1 MLWHSLLDW
10 EMWPVFLIGLS
21 FLIPNY
27 PATAYLT
34 LNLKSL
40 GFSTFHTN
48 LLTIPAYVLFIINLL
63 FWTWVSEKTNQRFI
77 TGLISQIW
85 CLPLLVALEVLPAG
99 TSPWVKWAVS
109 VLIVGGPY
117 VHAINVA
124 ITSRNA
130 GSVRTRTVASA
141 LYNMF
146 VQASSVI
153 GSNVSRQ
160 CQARGFLS
168 ADTATARSTATRI
181 SRFTGL
187 ETKSCSGF
195 VDITSCSLLG
205 PSSST
210 FGGTGM

>member
-1 MLWHSLLDW
+1 MVNRILRDDPSKGAASCSQDRLSDPKINTAAGDMHNRQAVTPKLLWQSLLDW

-48 LLTIPAYVLFIINLL
+48 LFTIPAYVLFIVNLL

-77 TGLISQIW
+77 TGLLSQIW
-85 CLPLLVALEVLPAG
+85 SLPLLVALEVLPA
-99 TSPWVKWAVS
+99 SSSHWVKWALS
-109 VLIVGGPY
+109 VLLVDAPY

-146 VQASSVI
+146 IQVSSII
-153 GSNVSRQ
+153 GSNVSR
-160 CQARGFLS
+160 
-168 ADTATARSTATRI
+168 
-181 SRFTGL
+181 
-187 ETKSCSGF
+187 
-195 VDITSCSLLG
+195 
-205 PSSST
+205 
-210 FGGTGM
+210 

>member
-1 MLWHSLLDW
+1 
-10 EMWPVFLIGLS
+10 MWPVFLIGLS
-21 FLIPNY
+21 FLIPTY

-48 LLTIPAYVLFIINLL
+48 LLTIPAYVLFIVNLL
-63 FWTWVSEKTNQRFI
+63 FWTWVSEKTDQRFI

-85 CLPLLVALEVLPAG
+85 CLPLLVTLELLPAG
-99 TSPWVKWAVS
+99 ASHWVKWAVA
-109 VLIVGGPY
+109 VLLVGAPY

-160 CQARGFLS
+160 GHVNDCRGSQCCRPQQLTPKPL
-168 ADTATARSTATRI
+168 DLPRQR
-181 SRFTGL
+181 
-187 ETKSCSGF
+187 
-195 VDITSCSLLG
+195 
-205 PSSST
+205 
-210 FGGTGM
+210 